1 MSSPF
6 PDKTV
11 EAVGAC
17 TRALGRLE
25 FADAAVAQSDAAT
38 LSGLRAFGD
47 RLALRA
53 RFHDM
58 SIHQRSRP
66 TKTPDS
72 DLFDALEL
80 ARLDTIGVQWLQGV
94 AKNLLSHP
102 GIEPDGVRW
111 LAFEALS
118 GLAAPREKADLVG
131 RLRKQLPR
139 NVADGLASL
148 SAFSRDQQRFS
159 EEAASGSDPQWL
171 TFRKLMRHQR
181 ERCPSSSGKN

>member
-17 TRALGRLE
+17 TRALGWLE

-58 SIHQRSRP
+58 SIHERSRP

-80 ARLDTIGVQWLQGV
+80 ARLDTIAMPQPWTD
-94 AKNLLSHP
+94 A
-102 GIEPDGVRW
+102 R
-111 LAFEALS
+111 A
-118 GLAAPREKADLVG
+118 REWWQAH
-131 RLRKQLPR
+131 LP
-139 NVADGLASL
+139 L
-148 SAFSRDQQRFS
+148 
-159 EEAASGSDPQWL
+159 
-171 TFRKLMRHQR
+171 
-181 ERCPSSSGKN
+181 